1 MESPKKRRS
10 NGSQEPKKYL
20 GTKILEFNKKIG
32 LDKAANKVAKAVGKK
47 DCGCKKRARTIDNL
61 HETVSNMFQ
70 GNKDG
75 EEQT

>member
-1 MESPKKRRS
+1 MESPRKRRS
-10 NGSQEPKKYL
+10 SESQEPKKYL

-32 LDKAANKVAKAVGKK
+32 LDKAADKVAKAVGKK

-70 GNKDG
+70 GNKN
-75 EEQT
+75 EEG